1 MTARVHLELSGPMD
15 CLRIAW
21 QAGEVLLDAI
31 VFPEDPQ
38 GTRYNTLLAVQEMV
52 TNVLR
57 HAHARDHDKVVRIEY
72 LANGEKFTA
81 TIMDQGA
88 EFDPRLHEPVV
99 DDSDEMPTEPNGF
112 GIMIATMVMNEIS
125 YERRD
130 GWNVLRM
137 TKLVQVPTAARTTP
151 KTCC

>member
-21 QAGEVLLDAI
+21 QTGEALLDAI
-31 VFPEDPQ
+31 EFPEDPQ
-38 GTRYNTLLAVQEMV
+38 GTRYNTLLAVQEMI

-57 HAHARDHDKVVRIEY
+57 HAHALDHNKVVRIEY
-72 LANGEKFTA
+72 QMNGEKFTV
-81 TIMDQGA
+81 TIMDQGP
-88 EFDPRLHEPVV
+88 EFDPRVHEPTVH
-99 DDSDEMPTEPNGF
+99 DPDEMPTHPSGF
-112 GIMIATMVMNEIS
+112 GIMIATMVMNEIE

-137 TKLVQVPTAARTTP
+137 TKLVHEPVSLSP
-151 KTCC
+151 KPRA